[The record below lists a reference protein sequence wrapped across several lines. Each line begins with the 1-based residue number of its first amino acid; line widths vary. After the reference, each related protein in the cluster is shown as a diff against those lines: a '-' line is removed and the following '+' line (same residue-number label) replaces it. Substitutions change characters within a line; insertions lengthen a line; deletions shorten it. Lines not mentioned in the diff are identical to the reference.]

1 VGSVQRWRMRVSRSR
16 SWFSGVQLS
25 RLRRTSSFYR
35 GGTRWV
41 ARWTSVPLQ
50 AQAQAPTTLT
60 RAGGIRDPGDLYAC
74 GDLRLRSR
82 REGMEAERGTSRLS
96 SWWYEVLLMVN
107 TDAIC
112 RNQIEGSLFVVKR
125 SFGCRFRLVVLNR
138 MTPQDLEQVGARSGL
153 RG

>member
-1 VGSVQRWRMRVSRSR
+1 
-16 SWFSGVQLS
+16 
-25 RLRRTSSFYR
+25 
-35 GGTRWV
+35 
-41 ARWTSVPLQ
+41 
-50 AQAQAPTTLT
+50 
-60 RAGGIRDPGDLYAC
+60 
-74 GDLRLRSR
+74 
-82 REGMEAERGTSRLS
+82 MEAERGTSRLS